1 MDEEKLPR
9 RLTLIGAG
17 YIGMEFASMYSLF
30 GAEVTVVQD
39 GTAFLPKEDRD
50 VALEI
55 RSILEKQGVRF
66 ILGAKPVRLEGA
78 SLVYERDGVS
88 AVLPGDAVLLATGR
102 KAATEGLNVEKAGI
116 ALTNRGAIPV
126 NELLQTAVPG
136 IWALGDVNG
145 GPQFTFVSLD
155 DSRIILSQLG
165 GGHFTLKDRVNLPYS
180 VFMNTPLSRVGLTE
194 EQAAAQGLPFRV
206 FKIPTAA
213 VPKAQVLRHT
223 EGFLKALVHAES
235 GRIIGAALLCPES
248 YEIINLLKLA
258 MDFDL
263 DYRELRDRIYTHP
276 TMTEALNDLFAL

>member
-1 MDEEKLPR
+1 M
-9 RLTLIGAG
+9 
-17 YIGMEFASMYSLF
+17 
-30 GAEVTVVQD
+30 
-39 GTAFLPKEDRD
+39 
-50 VALEI
+50 
-55 RSILEKQGVRF
+55 
-66 ILGAKPVRLEGA
+66 
-78 SLVYERDGVS
+78 
-88 AVLPGDAVLLATGR
+88 PGL
-102 KAATEGLNVEKAGI
+102 
-116 ALTNRGAIPV
+116 
-126 NELLQTAVPG
+126 
-136 IWALGDVNG
+136 WALGDDNG
-145 GPQFTFVSLD
+145 GPQYTFVSLD

-165 GGHFTLKDRVNLPYS
+165 GGHFTLKGRVNLPYS